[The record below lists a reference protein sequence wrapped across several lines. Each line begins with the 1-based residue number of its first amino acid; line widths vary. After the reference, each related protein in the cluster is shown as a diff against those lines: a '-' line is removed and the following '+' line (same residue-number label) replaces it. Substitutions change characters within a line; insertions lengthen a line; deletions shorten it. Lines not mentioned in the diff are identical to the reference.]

1 MRIEPA
7 QESDI
12 DDISKLNRVFRRAAD
27 RSDYY
32 ESVSWVKP
40 HLKDI
45 HVIRDDFGVAAHACI
60 GIYGD
65 YARLEMLSVRED
77 RQRQGLGHALVSH
90 AVNLAREAGAPE
102 LRIGSGRRFKVKDYY
117 LRQGFEI
124 DDARTNDL
132 NYRFIMKL

>member
-7 QESDI
+7 QPADI
-12 DDISKLNRVFRRAAD
+12 DDISALNKVFRRAAD
-27 RSDYY
+27 RPDYY
-32 ESVSWVKP
+32 ESASWVRP

-60 GIYGD
+60 GIYSD

-77 RQRQGLGHALVSH
+77 RRQQGMGRALVDH
-90 AVNLAREAGAPE
+90 AINLARDAGVPE
-102 LRIGSGRRFKVKDYY
+102 LRVGSGRRFKVKDYY